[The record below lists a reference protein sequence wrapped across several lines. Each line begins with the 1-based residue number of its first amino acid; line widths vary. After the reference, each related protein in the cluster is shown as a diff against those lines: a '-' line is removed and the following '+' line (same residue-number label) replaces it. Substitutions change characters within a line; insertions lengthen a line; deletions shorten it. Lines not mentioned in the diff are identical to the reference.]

1 MDRRAFLARGAAAGG
16 GVALTCLTNR
26 LALADMRT
34 TFRSSYGAPVR
45 AVDQLGRNILALPP
59 DFSYVT
65 FGEIGSPMSDGAPTP
80 LALDGMAA
88 FRGPCGTVRLIRK
101 PRGPQRDRGR
111 ERQGRR
117 GRQVRPAGGRGHR
130 DARLRPAHADA
141 RAQLR
146 LARRHDGQL
155 RRRPRPAP
163 PQLAERRGDDRGT
176 GGDRGGWRAT
186 RSATATCS
194 RCRSTARSATRRAA
208 SR

>member
-16 GVALTCLTNR
+16 GVALSCLTNR

-88 FRGPCGTVRLIRK
+88 FRGPCGTVRLIRNHE
-101 PRGPQRDRGR
+101 DRNAIGA
-111 ERQGRR
+111 GS
-117 GRQVRPAGGRGHR
+117 VKADAAAKIRPAGGRGHR
-130 DARLRPAHADA
+130 DARLRPAHRA
-141 RAQLR
+141 RSCAASSR
-146 LARRHDGQL
+146 SPARRSTV
-155 RRRPRPAP
+155 PA
-163 PQLAERRGDDRGT
+163 
-176 GGDRGGWRAT
+176 
-186 RSATATCS
+186 ATACT
-194 RCRSTARSATRRAA
+194 TAAG
-208 SR
+208 